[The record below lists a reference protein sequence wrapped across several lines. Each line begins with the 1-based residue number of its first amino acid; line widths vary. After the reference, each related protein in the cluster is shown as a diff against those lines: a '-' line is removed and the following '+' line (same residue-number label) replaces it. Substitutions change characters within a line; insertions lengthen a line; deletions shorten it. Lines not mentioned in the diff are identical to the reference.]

1 VNHPL
6 TSKRRAPRG
15 QSLVELALILPL
27 LLAISG
33 AAADF
38 ATSYQIWLTVQSAT
52 RNAAEYVAT
61 SSCVPAATTCAAAQT
76 DGKRIVCLESQNVP
90 NFTPGPGN
98 NATTCTN
105 PVVTVTWATCNGTS
119 GVVGN
124 VNYCPGG
131 SVTNPV
137 RTARVRVTLAYK
149 TLIPWPLLP
158 HGTAT
163 LSADEH
169 YSIVAGR
176 S

>member
-1 VNHPL
+1 
-6 TSKRRAPRG
+6 
-15 QSLVELALILPL
+15 LVELALILPL

-38 ATSYQIWLTVQSAT
+38 ATSYQIWLTVESAT

-76 DGKRIVCLESQNVP
+76 DGKRVVCLESQNVP

-98 NATTCTN
+98 NPATCTN

-119 GVVGN
+119 NVVGN

-131 SVTNPV
+131 STTNPI

-149 TLIPWPLLP
+149 TLVPWPLLP

-176 S
+176 